1 MTVLSSCLTENATLA
16 NKAAAMPP
24 PRDPLEIVRFLQEH
38 GENPAGL
45 PPVHTWHP
53 DCCGEMDMRIARD
66 GQWYHEGTPFTRPAL
81 AKLFASILR
90 RDEDDHYYLVTPVEK
105 VRIQVEDAPFV
116 ATVVEVIDIG
126 GQAALQF
133 TTNTG
138 DTVVAGQDHPLWV
151 NTDDASGEPSPY
163 IHIRARL
170 HALIV
175 RNVFYELV
183 NGAKE
188 QEIDGETVLTVQ
200 SLGQCY
206 SLGKLR

>member
-1 MTVLSSCLTENATLA
+1 
-16 NKAAAMPP
+16 MPSI
-24 PRDPLEIVRFLQEH
+24 RDPLEIVRFLQEH
-38 GENPAGL
+38 GENPSGL

-90 RDEDDHYYLVTPVEK
+90 RDEDDQYYLVTPVEK
-105 VRIQVEDAPFV
+105 VRIQVEDAPFIATTL
-116 ATVVEVIDIG
+116 ATVELDGVV
-126 GQAALQF
+126 ALQF

-138 DTVVAGQDHPLWV
+138 DTVVAGPDHPLWV
-151 NTDDASGEPSPY
+151 NTDDGTGEPSPY

-170 HALIV
+170 HALIA

-188 QEIDGETVLTVQ
+188 QEIDGEMVLTVQ
-200 SLGQCY
+200 SFGQRY
-206 SLGKLR
+206 ILGKLR